1 MTPIKWVYSFLK
13 KYRAK
18 MAAGLLMT
26 TGIALLTIV
35 SPYLSGIIVDD
46 VIGKGNRKL
55 LPVMITCLIGVTIL
69 KGILRFSSQV
79 MFEICSQ
86 GVLFSM
92 RDAVYR
98 KLLQEDFSFYNKNRT
113 GDLMSRQTGDMD
125 AIRHFIAYVIYRI
138 KYGKMMFSLLRM
150 FLSIIL

>member
-69 KGILRFSSQV
+69 
-79 MFEICSQ
+79 
-86 GVLFSM
+86 
-92 RDAVYR
+92 
-98 KLLQEDFSFYNKNRT
+98 
-113 GDLMSRQTGDMD
+113 
-125 AIRHFIAYVIYRI
+125 
-138 KYGKMMFSLLRM
+138 
-150 FLSIIL
+150 